1 MKNLKGSFV
10 AIVTPMME
18 GGAIDCESMK
28 RFIDWQIEQGSDGIV
43 TVGTTGESATIDE
56 QEHCEVIRK
65 TVEFVAGR
73 VPVIAGT
80 GANATSEA
88 IRLTRCAAASGVDA
102 CLLVTPYYN
111 KPTQEGLY
119 QHYTAIAEAVDIPQ
133 ILYNVPSRTCCDLN
147 DETTIRLSSIKNI
160 IGLKDA
166 TGDLSRLINLRQ
178 KLDKNFLLYS
188 GDDASACDFLLSGGN
203 GVITVTGNVAPQLMQ
218 KMVVA
223 ALNKDEVSARRI
235 DEKLKGLH
243 QHLFIETSPI
253 PTKWA
258 LHKMNLINR
267 GLRLPMTWLSVEC
280 EEKLS
285 SAMVQAGIR

>member
-1 MKNLKGSFV
+1 MRNLKGSFV

-18 GGAIDCESMK
+18 GGTIDYESMK
-28 RFIDWQIEQGSDGIV
+28 QFIDWQIEQGSDGVV

-133 ILYNVPSRTCCDLN
+133 ILYNVPSRTCCDLS

-258 LHKMNLINR
+258 LHKMNFINR